1 MVGRRV
7 DAGLERRAGALLVSE
22 RGELLGAMATILI
35 VDDES
40 DILFLLKMTL
50 EAAGYDV
57 LEAENGAVALEHSAR
72 VRPDLV
78 ITDLMMPVMDGREL
92 ITRLHAA
99 PATSDVP
106 VILVSANPNG
116 DAGAHAVLRKP
127 FRQEDLIAH
136 VRALLGEVA

>member
-1 MVGRRV
+1 
-7 DAGLERRAGALLVSE
+7 
-22 RGELLGAMATILI
+22 MATILI

-50 EAAGYDV
+50 EAAGYAV
-57 LEAENGAVALEHSAR
+57 LEAENGAVALEHVAR

-78 ITDLMMPVMDGREL
+78 VTDLMMPVMDGREL
-92 ITRLHAA
+92 ITRLRSA
-99 PATSDVP
+99 PVTSDVP

-116 DAGAHAVLRKP
+116 EAGAQAVLRKP
-127 FRQEDLIAH
+127 FRQEDLIAR